1 MLSIVE
7 ILLLLPVDLVR
18 LLLLRRGVLGVL
30 QAPGGQ
36 WGRPSDMASR
46 RLTRG
51 WSNFL
56 V

>member
-1 MLSIVE
+1 MVE

-30 QAPGGQ
+30 QALGGL
-36 WGRPSDMASR
+36 WGRPSDMAPR

-51 WSNFL
+51 WPNVL

>member
-1 MLSIVE
+1 MVE

-36 WGRPSDMASR
+36 WRRPSDMAPR
-46 RLTRG
+46 RLMRG
-51 WSNFL
+51 WPNVL